1 MAPRPPMLQAA
12 ATPIKAGALTPRDVF
27 DDLHTPSGLAAAT
40 QATVI
45 ARGSAGSVEGAADGT
60 IKSHRAMYESPPL
73 TGRSDV
79 FDFVATPRTEAA
91 DFGPPQVGLGAA
103 VMAGGGGSR
112 HLFDSP
118 LLKSRIRF

>member
-27 DDLHTPSGLAAAT
+27 DDLHTPSGLAAAA
-40 QATVI
+40 QATAV

-60 IKSHRAMYESPPL
+60 IKSHRAYDSPPL

-79 FDFVATPRTEAA
+79 FDFVATPRTEAV
-91 DFGPPQVGLGAA
+91 DFGPLQVGLGVA
-103 VMAGGGGSR
+103 VMAGEGGS
-112 HLFDSP
+112 P
-118 LLKSRIRF
+118 LACLITRC